1 MNTPG
6 VEALKSMECFK
17 KLQAV
22 KLFEDNSGFVG
33 NKQVLKDLVSIEN
46 DGQPLKSS
54 EQMNDAITFVSNSLV
69 FGISVDLRAW
79 GG

>member
-1 MNTPG
+1 M
-6 VEALKSMECFK
+6 EALEGMECFK

-22 KLFEDNSGFVG
+22 KLFEDNAVFVG

-54 EQMNDAITFVSNSLV
+54 EQTNNAITFVSNSLV
-69 FGISVDLRAW
+69 FGISVDLRAR
-79 GG
+79 GS